1 MHPILGHGG
10 RLLIYLIAW
19 IPLGLLLAAV
29 IAGGGSDWPTAL
41 ALALPLGLF
50 YAFICLA
57 AWFPARVSP
66 LRRAYLWQTSFNHL
80 LAAVLSTALLQLVG
94 SGWAMALES
103 SGTFP
108 NSVEAFDRQTLIFV
122 ALGIL
127 LYLLTAAASYLYLTA
142 LETLEAERSAL
153 DAEQRRQLA
162 EQEMAL
168 ARALQRRLLP
178 AAEYAAGGVSL
189 AARNLAARGVA
200 GDFYDYFS
208 LDDGSL
214 RLAVADVAGKGMAAS
229 LIMAT
234 VKAILPMISAERSL
248 RETLHELNRRLAK
261 GLEKREFV
269 ALALAHVDPRT
280 GTVELMNAGLPDPYV
295 VRREGGLEAVEVPQ
309 PRLPLGLRPSLEYR
323 SVSVELGPGD
333 RLLLFTDGL
342 PEAPIRE
349 GEPLGY
355 DRFEDL
361 LAEGEAPPATWLDR
375 LLGRVRGATV
385 DEQDDDWTA
394 LLLERSST

>member
-10 RLLIYLIAW
+10 RLLLYLVAW

-29 IAGGGSDWPTAL
+29 IAGGGSDWATAL
-41 ALALPLGLF
+41 ALAMPLGLF
-50 YAFICLA
+50 YAFVCLA

-66 LRRAYLWQTSFNHL
+66 LRRAYVWQTSFNHL

-94 SGWAMALES
+94 SGWALVLER
-103 SGTFP
+103 SGYFP
-108 NSVEAFDRQTLIFV
+108 EAISAFDRQTLIFV
-122 ALGIL
+122 ALGVL
-127 LYLLTAAASYLYLTA
+127 LYLLTAAGSYLYLTA

-162 EQEMAL
+162 EQEMSL

-178 AAEYAAGGVSL
+178 AAEYTSDGTSI

-200 GDFYDYFS
+200 GDFYDHFP

-248 RETLHELNRRLAK
+248 QGTLHELNRRLSK
-261 GLEKREFV
+261 ELEKREFV
-269 ALALAHVDPRT
+269 ALALARVDPRT
-280 GTVELMNAGLPDPYV
+280 GTVELMNAGLPDPYLL
-295 VRREGGLEAVEVPQ
+295 RHDGQLEVIEVPQ
-309 PRLPLGLRPSLEYR
+309 PRLPLGLRPSLEYQ
-323 SVSVELGPGD
+323 SVTIELEPGD

-342 PEAPIRE
+342 PEAPVRE

-355 DRFEDL
+355 ERLETL
-361 LAEGEAPPATWLDR
+361 LERDPAPAAAWLDG
-375 LLGRVRGATV
+375 LLERVRAATL

-394 LLLERSST
+394 LLLERSTT